1 MNPPIKDLLLHADE
15 FAEGRAQQELPAEPR
30 RKLAIVTCMDAR
42 VDVHDLLGLGEGDA
56 HVLRNA
62 GGVVTADTV
71 RSLTLSQR
79 LLGTQSIMLIHHT
92 NCGLEGLDEEALR
105 DQLHRE
111 TGELPGWPI
120 GSFTS
125 VSDSVKASVA
135 ALRGDPFLEHRD
147 DIHGFVY
154 DVESGVL
161 VEVV

>member
-1 MNPPIKDLLLHADE
+1 MDALIQTLLARAED
-15 FAEGRAQQELPAEPR
+15 FAKERESRELAAAPR
-30 RKLAIVTCMDAR
+30 LELAIITCMDAR
-42 VDVHDLLGLGEGDA
+42 VDVHDLLGIGEGDA

-79 LLGTQSIMLIHHT
+79 LLGTKFVMLIHHT

-111 TGELPGWPI
+111 TGAAPGWPI

-125 VSDSVKASVA
+125 VSDSVRASVA

-154 DVESGVL
+154 DVETGGL
-161 VEVV
+161 VEVQ